1 MSPRGS
7 TNNREMLFSP
17 PKQMGATGMNKKR
30 LGVQDHNAQGKLT
43 SLIGYI
49 GGQNADKSP
58 RGSFADR
65 ARLSLNK
72 PVSRDN
78 SQ

>member
-1 MSPRGS
+1 
-7 TNNREMLFSP
+7 
-17 PKQMGATGMNKKR
+17 MNKKR
-30 LGVQDHNAQGKLT
+30 FGVQDHNAQGKLT

-65 ARLSLNK
+65 ARLSANK